1 MENQR
6 KGGSAINRDVG
17 LGPAPLFLFWGGSGI
32 VVISRRSAKTSDDP
46 PEMCVTPKQRPP
58 KEDQTIATN

>member
-17 LGPAPLFLFWGGSGI
+17 LGPAPLFLFWGG
-32 VVISRRSAKTSDDP
+32 VALLLLVAEVQKP
-46 PEMCVTPKQRPP
+46 PTIHLKCVSHPNNGPQKRTKL
-58 KEDQTIATN
+58 

>member
-17 LGPAPLFLFWGGSGI
+17 LGPAPLFLFWG
-32 VVISRRSAKTSDDP
+32 
-46 PEMCVTPKQRPP
+46 EWHCCY
-58 KEDQTIATN
+58 